1 MECPVS
7 VYWKSHRKEGVEK
20 AIISTENILCTFGQQ
35 INELLVQI
43 NQKMGPDR
51 GGMCYL
57 QIALCIS

>member
-1 MECPVS
+1 MKCPES
-7 VYWKSHRKEGVEK
+7 VYWKSHHKEGVEK
-20 AIISTENILCTFGQQ
+20 AIISSENILFTFGQQ

-57 QIALCIS
+57 